1 RQAQETCADPVN
13 ARLRDL
19 PASVQQLLSPGAE
32 GTDVPTKR
40 SGDTRADPTSRGPAP
55 PPAHPGMTPGERF
68 DIQQVLAQGGLGVVY
83 LARDR
88 EIDRT
93 VALKQ
98 IKSQWADDEDSRARF
113 LLEARVTGRLEHPGV
128 APVYALGADDTG

>member
-1 RQAQETCADPVN
+1 
-13 ARLRDL
+13 
-19 PASVQQLLSPGAE
+19 
-32 GTDVPTKR
+32 
-40 SGDTRADPTSRGPAP
+40 
-55 PPAHPGMTPGERF
+55 M
-68 DIQQVLAQGGLGVVY
+68 QQVLAQGGLGVVY

-98 IKSQWADDEDSRARF
+98 IKSQWADDGDARARF

-128 APVYALGADDTG
+128 APVYALGADQTGRPYYAMRLIRGESLLEVVDRFHHGRGPAPAQRMGELRKLLLRFLDV